1 MVDHAKIGQ
10 QLSALRNLHIA
21 SERDTEFQSH
31 IERLLKRD
39 EAGAIIPD
47 PVRFTQTGE
56 TRGILVLDEPGGGK
70 TTLVER
76 GLRKL
81 PALAQGPYG
90 EPRYI
95 ASVVPNP
102 ATFKSMALS
111 LLEVTGYPAVS
122 PQREAWSMWQIVRK
136 RMTELGITVLWIDEA
151 HDLFCADRN
160 VILRGLKTLMQ
171 GDDALIVI
179 LSGTMK
185 LGEIIRTDPQVQRR
199 FSTLIL
205 PPVSEEEDRDMFASV
220 ISTYCEKVGLMPP
233 DAPDLVGRLFRASRS
248 RFGRAVET
256 VIGAIERALLEGAD
270 TLELEHFAEYWAIQ
284 EGCTVEMNVFH
295 VDDWWDVPVDK
306 PAAELA
312 PKPKRGRKK
321 AA

>member
-1 MVDHAKIGQ
+1 MVDHAKIAQ
-10 QLSALRNLHIA
+10 QLLALRDLHIA
-21 SERDTEFQSH
+21 SERDTAFQSH

-47 PVRFTQTGE
+47 PVRFTRTGE

-76 GLRKL
+76 GLRKV
-81 PALAQGPYG
+81 PALEKGPYG

-111 LLEVTGYPAVS
+111 LLEVTGYPVVS

-199 FSTLIL
+199 FSTLVL

-220 ISTYCEKVGLMPP
+220 ISTYCEKVGLTPP
-233 DAPDLVGRLFRASRS
+233 EAPDLVGRLFRASRF
-248 RFGRAVET
+248 RFGRAVEA

-270 TLELEHFAEYWAIQ
+270 KLELEHFAEYWAID
-284 EGCTVEMNVFH
+284 EGCSVEMNVFH

-306 PAAELA
+306 PAAEAA